1 MWISSVEVHDFRA
14 FQQGIKIELSKNI
27 TCISGHNGIGKS
39 TILAVLSNCGEL
51 KKDDAT
57 HINGSLFRGEFSD
70 IIVGDREYDTTGEKA
85 ILTFE
90 DIPNINAEINDRS
103 IFVKELR
110 FRALF
115 QKDRYRLLPQK
126 IIDIRETES
135 KLKWPTYYLGLSR
148 LYPVGEAKTN
158 SRKTIPIKIAE
169 ELVSLHKSI
178 LSLDFGDNLQARS
191 IGIQEITKLKTGF
204 KSDQYSDTANSSG
217 QDNVGQIIL
226 AVLSFKQLKE
236 DQPDCYNGGILLID
250 ELDATLHPAAQ
261 RKLFDYLYQQS
272 VELNIQIVF
281 TTHSLSLL
289 EYITLARQKEK
300 NNSKIKVSYLT
311 RRSNGIHEKV
321 NPSKEFF
328 VNDLNDTYTGAIPKN
343 NKVKVLTEDN
353 IARWF
358 IQELFDFKKYNPSID
373 MLDVNISWS
382 HIINL
387 MVSDIENF
395 KNYITILDPDI
406 NKPENLSVL
415 KKMITGFPLTI
426 DEPLS
431 NILILP
437 GLSPDYPNIEKMLWE
452 YIKDIPDTHEFFD
465 DPIISTHN
473 WSKRL
478 ALRDGVDSELYA
490 KFDSSLKYKKWFNDN
505 RYFIEI
511 LMKYWVSDNDTAVT
525 NFVSKFK
532 STFGKIS
539 GNINS

>member
-1 MWISSVEVHDFRA
+1 MWIKSVEIHDFRA
-14 FQQGIKIELSKNI
+14 FQEGIKIELSKNI

-39 TILAVLSNCGEL
+39 TVLAVLSNCGEL
-51 KKDDAT
+51 KKEDAT

-70 IIVGDREYDTTGEKA
+70 IIVGDKEYDTTGEKA
-85 ILTFE
+85 ILIFE
-90 DIPNINAEINDRS
+90 DIPINTSQIYDRS
-103 IFVKELR
+103 IFVKELH

-115 QKDRYRLLPQK
+115 QKERYRLLPLK
-126 IIDIRETES
+126 INDIRETES

-158 SRKTIPIKIAE
+158 SRKTIPKKIAD
-169 ELVSLHKSI
+169 ELVFLHKNI
-178 LSLDFGDNLQARS
+178 LSLEFGDNLQARS
-191 IGIQEITKLKTGF
+191 IGIREISKLKTGF

-226 AVLSFKQLKE
+226 SVLSFKQLKE
-236 DQPDCYNGGILLID
+236 NQPDYYNGGILLID

-261 RKLFDYLYQQS
+261 RKLFDYLYKQS
-272 VELNIQIVF
+272 IELNIQIVF

-289 EYITLARQKEK
+289 EYITLSRQKEK
-300 NNSKIKVSYLT
+300 NSSKIKISYLT

-328 VNDLNDTYTGAIPKN
+328 GNDLNDTYTGAIPKT
-343 NKVKVLTEDN
+343 NKVKVLTEDS

-358 IQELFDFKKYNPSID
+358 LQELFDYKDFNPSVD

-387 MVSDIENF
+387 MTSDIETF
-395 KNYITILDPDI
+395 KNYITVLDPDI
-406 NKPENLSVL
+406 MKPENLSVL
-415 KKMITGFPLTI
+415 KKMTTGFPLTVN
-426 DEPLS
+426 ENLS

-437 GLSPDYPNIEKMLWE
+437 GISPNYPNIEKMLWE
-452 YIKDIPDTHEFFD
+452 YISSMSDTHEFFD
-465 DPIISTHN
+465 DPVISNHN
-473 WSKRL
+473 WTKRL
-478 ALRDGVDSELYA
+478 ILRDGIDSDFYA
-490 KFDSSLKYKKWFNDN
+490 NLDSKLKYKKWFEQN

-511 LMKYWVSDNDTAVT
+511 LMKYWVTDNDAAVT
-525 NFVSKFK
+525 SFVNKFK

-539 GNINS
+539 SDINN

>member
-191 IGIQEITKLKTGF
+191 IGIQ
-204 KSDQYSDTANSSG
+204 A
-217 QDNVGQIIL
+217 
-226 AVLSFKQLKE
+226 
-236 DQPDCYNGGILLID
+236 
-250 ELDATLHPAAQ
+250 
-261 RKLFDYLYQQS
+261 
-272 VELNIQIVF
+272 
-281 TTHSLSLL
+281 
-289 EYITLARQKEK
+289 
-300 NNSKIKVSYLT
+300 VSYTHLT
-311 RRSNGIHEKV
+311 
-321 NPSKEFF
+321 
-328 VNDLNDTYTGAIPKN
+328 
-343 NKVKVLTEDN
+343 
-353 IARWF
+353 
-358 IQELFDFKKYNPSID
+358 
-373 MLDVNISWS
+373 
-382 HIINL
+382 
-387 MVSDIENF
+387 
-395 KNYITILDPDI
+395 
-406 NKPENLSVL
+406 
-415 KKMITGFPLTI
+415 
-426 DEPLS
+426 
-431 NILILP
+431 LP
-437 GLSPDYPNIEKMLWE
+437 
-452 YIKDIPDTHEFFD
+452 
-465 DPIISTHN
+465 
-473 WSKRL
+473 
-478 ALRDGVDSELYA
+478 
-490 KFDSSLKYKKWFNDN
+490 
-505 RYFIEI
+505 
-511 LMKYWVSDNDTAVT
+511 T
-525 NFVSKFK
+525 N
-532 STFGKIS
+532 
-539 GNINS
+539 